1 MFIPS
6 YFVLRSSMRI
16 SFLKFV
22 ARHNQHPDIMIHHID
37 FENSEIRYSDRGAG
51 TPVVLLHGYLES
63 LEIWNGFAGLLEDRF
78 RVICPDLPGHG
89 KSGVHGDVHSMDLL
103 AKGVLAVIDNSE
115 IDKCF
120 IVGHSMGGYSGLA
133 FLEHFPERVS
143 GLCLLH
149 SHPFPDTKKT
159 MNNRCREIVLV
170 NQGKKELIS
179 KLNIPRAF
187 ANSNLERLKREVD
200 RATEIAVATPNDGII
215 ACLMGMMERPSR
227 TKLLREAAIPV
238 QLIAGM
244 HDNYIPFEEVA
255 NKVELPVNGQFVAL
269 ENSGHIGFIEE
280 PEKTAGAIAAFVNGA

>member
-6 YFVLRSSMRI
+6 NFVLRSTMNI

-22 ARHNQHPDIMIHHID
+22 DRNNQHPDIMIHHID
-37 FENSEIRYSDRGAG
+37 FEDSEIRYSDRGKG
-51 TPVVLLHGYLES
+51 TAVVLLHGYLES

-103 AKGVLAVIDNSE
+103 AKGVLEVIDNSE

-133 FLEHFPERVS
+133 FMEHFPDRVS

-159 MNNRCREIVLV
+159 INNRCREIVLV

-179 KLNIPRAF
+179 KINIPRAF
-187 ANSNLERLKREVD
+187 ASSNLERLKTEVD
-200 RATEIAVATPNDGII
+200 RATEIAISTTDGGIT

-227 TKLLREAAIPV
+227 TQLLRETAVPV
-238 QLIAGM
+238 LFIAGM

-255 NKVELPVNGQFVAL
+255 SKVELPVNGQFVAL

-280 PEKTAGAIAAFVNGA
+280 PEKTAGAITAFVENA